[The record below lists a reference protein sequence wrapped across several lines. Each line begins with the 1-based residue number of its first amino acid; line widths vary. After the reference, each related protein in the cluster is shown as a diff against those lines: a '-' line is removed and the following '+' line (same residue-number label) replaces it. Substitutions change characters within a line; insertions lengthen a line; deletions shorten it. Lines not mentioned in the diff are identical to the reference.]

1 VWETVVFV
9 LNVLAFVLIGL
20 QVRPILEGLEPAT
33 RTRYLSVAAAG
44 LVTVIVVR
52 FAWVMAFNFVYRM
65 RVRRYGFHPPRPML
79 PPTKRGALIIA
90 WSGMRGVVTLA
101 AALALPARVDG
112 VEFPYRDLIV
122 LTAFC
127 IVLGTLVLQGLTL
140 KPLVRALDLR
150 DDDPVGREV
159 ATARTRAV
167 QAALASLDGET
178 SPAAESV
185 RLTYNTVLARAG
197 DRPADG
203 ECGSSEHDDLRKRA
217 LAAARQAAS
226 DMRASDEI
234 GDDAFH
240 RLEEELDWVEMSDAV
255 R

>member
-1 VWETVVFV
+1 
-9 LNVLAFVLIGL
+9 
-20 QVRPILEGLEPAT
+20 
-33 RTRYLSVAAAG
+33 
-44 LVTVIVVR
+44 VIVVR
-52 FAWVMAFNFVYRM
+52 FAWVMSYNFVYRM

-79 PPTKRGALIIA
+79 PPTVRGALIIS

-101 AALALPARVDG
+101 AALALPSGAGG
-112 VEFPYRDLIV
+112 VAFPYRDLII

-127 IVLGTLVLQGLTL
+127 IVLGTLILQGLTL

-150 DDDPVGREV
+150 DDDPVGRELE
-159 ATARTRAV
+159 TARARAV
-167 QAALASLDGET
+167 QAAIASLDGET
-178 SPAAESV
+178 SPAAKAV
-185 RLTYNTVLARAG
+185 RVTYNTVLERAG
-197 DRPADG
+197 KRPADG
-203 ECGSSEHDDLRKRA
+203 DCGSCEHDDLRKRA